1 MKKKIVM
8 ICTAAIVFTLV
19 GCSGSKNVDSTAE
32 AVISSEDAESAESSS
47 GKQDSAE
54 DSKKAE
60 DAKSDQNDE
69 TLLDSDKSDMA
80 LGQITS
86 IDGDTV
92 TLTLGEMSLGEA
104 PSGEAPSGEAPSGE
118 APSGEA
124 SSGEAP
130 SGEAPS
136 GEAPSGERP
145 SGGGPGK
152 GGESEVPFTAS
163 DETLSIT
170 FDGTITIQIMENG
183 QMTEGTMED
192 LAVDDILSIAY
203 DEEGTV
209 ISVQVMNQAEETET
223 ES

>member
-8 ICTAAIVFTLV
+8 ICTAVIVFMLV
-19 GCSGSKNVDSTAE
+19 GCSGSKNVDSTAD
-32 AVISSEDAESAESSS
+32 AVTSFEDAEPAESSS

-104 PSGEAPSGEAPSGE
+104 PSGE
-118 APSGEA
+118 
-124 SSGEAP
+124 
-130 SGEAPS
+130 
-136 GEAPSGERP
+136 RP

-163 DETLSIT
+163 EETLSIT

-183 QMTEGTMED
+183 QLTEGTIED
-192 LAVDDILSIAY
+192 LAVNDILSIAY
-203 DEEGTV
+203 NEEGTV

>member
-47 GKQDSAE
+47 GKQESAE

-69 TLLDSDKSDMA
+69 TLIDSDKSDMA

-104 PSGEAPSGEAPSGE
+104 PSGEAPSGEAP
-118 APSGEA
+118 
-124 SSGEAP
+124 SGEAP

-183 QMTEGTMED
+183 QMTEGTIED
-192 LAVDDILSIAY
+192 LALDDILSIAY
-203 DEEGTV
+203 DDDGTV